1 MTPND
6 VVMYATVWVLS
17 QICRPQEPLSAGRVR
32 VRTCC
37 ECYNKRGYIRTWYVY
52 KILFFIFHSLFFR
65 EVGTSLVQAYRP
77 KFIQHRKFTPFYSRL
92 DPDTIPRVT
101 YHIMSDRSRTYLA
114 RIQNYFFMFHSLF
127 FWEVGTSLVQAY
139 RPKLFSI
146 GSSRRFVRDR
156 SWYHTS
162 CHISHHVRSIM
173 NIMWLISYHIPGS
186 SWYHF

>member
-77 KFIQHRKFTPFYSRL
+77 KFIQHRKFTPFCSRQIL
-92 DPDTIPRVT
+92 ISYLVSHITSCQIDHEHHVVDFVSHTWQFLVSFLVHTIR
-101 YHIMSDRSRTYLA
+101 DRPCQLFSFMRYTDVC
-114 RIQNYFFMFHSLF
+114 YFSLP
-127 FWEVGTSLVQAY
+127 VQAY
-139 RPKLFSI
+139 RPKFI
-146 GSSRRFVRDR
+146 QHRRFTPFCSR
-156 SWYHTS
+156 
-162 CHISHHVRSIM
+162 
-173 NIMWLISYHIPGS
+173 
-186 SWYHF
+186 